1 MIRRGWTAFLS
12 GVGKIGGSRA
22 GISRGFVVGAICL
35 GVTATAGAAEISSFQ
50 AGDGGWQL
58 GTLAVGTTAF
68 RTNRPDALANFGFF
82 TDLGGNS
89 GL

>member
-1 MIRRGWTAFLS
+1 MIRHGWIAFLS

-58 GTLAVGTTAF
+58 GCKFEEKLSWSE
-68 RTNRPDALANFGFF
+68 LLLFG
-82 TDLGGNS
+82 
-89 GL
+89 